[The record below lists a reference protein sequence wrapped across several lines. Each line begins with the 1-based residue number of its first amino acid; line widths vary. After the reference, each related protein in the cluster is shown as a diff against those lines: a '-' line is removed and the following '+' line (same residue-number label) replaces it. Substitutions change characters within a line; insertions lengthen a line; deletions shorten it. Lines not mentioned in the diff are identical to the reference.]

1 MLTGLVLTLPV
12 VAVEG
17 VPSGLDAGVGAWLVL
32 VGAGN
37 VVGLVF
43 LYAGLRIGKVGV
55 VAPIASTEGAVTAV
69 IAVAAGE
76 HIGTAAG
83 VALIVIVVGV
93 VLAATT
99 RGGAR
104 VDPARSRRAVLFAIG
119 AALWFGAGLYAA
131 GRVSTEVPV
140 GWILLPTRAMGVLVR
155 RSPARGAIAPSRE
168 PERASIPGRSWDR
181 GGRRCRVLRDRRS
194 ARNRH
199 CSRDGVAVRG
209 DRDHRRIR
217 SLPGTSDTDSD
228 RRRRGDRSG
237 SRRDQRTHGLSVMR
251 STAWPRATKISA
263 TSSGGKSPWSTTP
276 GVAESAPRGRPGSST
291 APP

>member
-1 MLTGLVLTLPV
+1 MIAILGGLGAALAWTVATLCSSRASRLVGPASTLSVVMLTGLVLTLPV

-140 GWILLPTRAMGVLVR
+140 GWILLPTRAMGVLFVALPLVVR
-155 RSPARGAIAPSRE
+155 SRLHVNRSALPFLVVAGIAEVVGVASYAIGARHGIAIAVVMASQYAAIATIAAYVLFRE
-168 PERASIPGRSWDR
+168 RLTPIQIG
-181 GGRRCRVLRDRRS
+181 
-194 ARNRH
+194 
-199 CSRDGVAVRG
+199 GVAAIAVG
-209 DRDHRRIR
+209 
-217 SLPGTSDTDSD
+217 
-228 RRRRGDRSG
+228 
-237 SRRDQRTHGLSVMR
+237 V
-251 STAWPRATKISA
+251 AAISA
-263 TSSGGKSPWSTTP
+263 LT
-276 GVAESAPRGRPGSST
+276 V
-291 APP
+291 

>member
-1 MLTGLVLTLPV
+1 MIAILGGLGAALAWTVATLCSSRASRLVGPASTLSVVMLTGLVLTLPV

-17 VPSGLDAGVGAWLVL
+17 VPPGLDAGVGAWLVL

-83 VALIVIVVGV
+83 IALIVIVLGV

-140 GWILLPTRAMGVLVR
+140 GWILLPTRAMGVLFVALPLVVR
-155 RSPARGAIAPSRE
+155 SRLHVNRSALPFLVVAGIAEVVGVASYAIGARHGIAIAVVMASQYAAIATIAAYVLFRE
-168 PERASIPGRSWDR
+168 RLTPIQIG
-181 GGRRCRVLRDRRS
+181 
-194 ARNRH
+194 
-199 CSRDGVAVRG
+199 GVAAIAVG
-209 DRDHRRIR
+209 
-217 SLPGTSDTDSD
+217 
-228 RRRRGDRSG
+228 
-237 SRRDQRTHGLSVMR
+237 V
-251 STAWPRATKISA
+251 AAISA
-263 TSSGGKSPWSTTP
+263 LT
-276 GVAESAPRGRPGSST
+276 V
-291 APP
+291 

>member
-1 MLTGLVLTLPV
+1 MIAILGGLGAALAWTVATLCSSRASRLVGPASTLSVVMLTGLVLTLPV

-99 RGGAR
+99 RGGVR

-140 GWILLPTRAMGVLVR
+140 GWILLPTRAMGVLFVALPLVA
-155 RSPARGAIAPSRE
+155 RSRLHVNRSALPFLVVAGIAEVVGVASYAIGARHGIAIAVVMASQYAAIATIAAYVLFRE
-168 PERASIPGRSWDR
+168 RLTPIQIG
-181 GGRRCRVLRDRRS
+181 
-194 ARNRH
+194 
-199 CSRDGVAVRG
+199 GVAAIAVG
-209 DRDHRRIR
+209 
-217 SLPGTSDTDSD
+217 
-228 RRRRGDRSG
+228 
-237 SRRDQRTHGLSVMR
+237 V
-251 STAWPRATKISA
+251 AAISA
-263 TSSGGKSPWSTTP
+263 LT
-276 GVAESAPRGRPGSST
+276 V
-291 APP
+291 